1 MFLINFSH
9 PLTENQIQKLE
20 EKLGQKIERVVEIDA
35 YIDQQKSLIPQ
46 IVELVDRVGFT
57 PHEWQTVP
65 FILNPPSLSI
75 SAVTLLAEVHGRCG
89 YFPPVLRLRPI
100 EGSLPLQFEVAEIIS
115 LHQVRE
121 EARRKRGS

>member
-1 MFLINFSH
+1 MFLINFAH
-9 PLTENQIQKLE
+9 PLTQEQIQKIE
-20 EKLGQKIERVVEIDA
+20 EKMERKIEKIIEIDA
-35 YIDQQKSLIPQ
+35 QIDQKEPLVPQ

-57 PHEWQTVP
+57 PYDWQTLP

-89 YFPPVLRLRPI
+89 YFPPVLRLCPV
-100 EGSLPLQFEVAEIIS
+100 EGSLPLQFEVAEIIN

-121 EARRKRGS
+121 EARRKR

>member
-1 MFLINFSH
+1 MFLINFAH
-9 PLTENQIQKLE
+9 PLTQEQIQKVE
-20 EKLGQKIERVVEIDA
+20 EKLGQKIEKIIEIDA
-35 YIDQQKSLIPQ
+35 QIDQKRPLVPQ

-57 PHEWQTVP
+57 PHDWQTLP

-100 EGSLPLQFEVAEIIS
+100 EGSLPLQFEVAEIIN

-121 EARRKRGS
+121 GARKRRG

>member
-35 YIDQQKSLIPQ
+35 YIDQQKPLIPQ

-57 PHEWQTVP
+57 SHEWQTVP

-75 SAVTLLAEVHGRCG
+75 SAVTLLAELHGRCG
-89 YFPPVLRLRPI
+89 YFPPVLRLRPA
-100 EGSLPLQFEVAEIIS
+100 EGSFPLQFEVAEIIN
-115 LHQVRE
+115 LYQVRE
-121 EARRKRGS
+121 EARKRRGS

>member
-1 MFLINFSH
+1 MFLINFAH
-9 PLTENQIQKLE
+9 PLTQEQIQKLKE
-20 EKLGQKIERVVEIDA
+20 ELGQKIERIIEIDA
-35 YIDQQKSLIPQ
+35 QIDQQKQLIPQ
-46 IVELVDRVGFT
+46 IVELVDKVGFT
-57 PHEWQTVP
+57 SHEWQTVP

-100 EGSLPLQFEVAEIIS
+100 EGSLPLQFEVAEIIN

-121 EARRKRGS
+121 DARKRR

>member
-100 EGSLPLQFEVAEIIS
+100 EGSLPLQFEVAEIIN

-121 EARRKRGS
+121 EARKRRGS

>member
-9 PLTENQIQKLE
+9 PLTEDQIQKLE
-20 EKLGQKIERVVEIDA
+20 EKLGQKIERVMEIDA
-35 YIDQQKSLIPQ
+35 YIDQQKPLIPQ
-46 IVELVDRVGFT
+46 IAELVDRVGFT
-57 PHEWQTVP
+57 SHEWQTVP